1 MNAVVFEQVQKRY
14 QHFSLEIDHLELPTG
29 SIMGFIGANGA
40 GKSTTLRLLMGLIAA
55 DQGQITVLGKRIPDH
70 RSKWDIGFIA
80 EDMRLYPQAT
90 LEWHMQFVQSL
101 YPSWDV
107 SYAKQLLKSFDLR
120 PNQKMKGFSHGQ
132 RVKATLLLALARRPK
147 LLVLDEPTTGLDPI
161 ARSEILAELMAV
173 LADENRSVLFSSQ
186 HTQDVEQISDQITFI
201 DRGSIVNSSDKESYL
216 ERWRRIRLEL
226 PDSLAL
232 PRLPEI
238 VSSSGSGRLVVV
250 TTNQYSAEITAKYNA
265 FGATVRS
272 VEPMTLE
279 EIFVENVQN
288 RRRAQEAA

>member
-1 MNAVVFEQVQKRY
+1 MNAITLENVKKHY
-14 QHFSLEIDHLELPTG
+14 PHFDLEIDRLELPTG

-70 RSKWDIGFIA
+70 NSKWDIGFIA
-80 EDMRLYPQAT
+80 EDMRLYTQAT

-101 YPSWDV
+101 YSTWDAA
-107 SYAKQLLKSFDLR
+107 YAKQLLKRFDLR
-120 PNQKMKGFSHGQ
+120 PDQKLKGFSHGQ

-173 LADENRSVLFSSQ
+173 LTDENRSVLFSSQ
-186 HTQDVEQISDQITFI
+186 HTQDVEQISDQIAFI

-226 PDSLAL
+226 PESQAL
-232 PRLPEI
+232 PKLPEI

-250 TTNQYSAEITAKYNA
+250 TTNTA
-265 FGATVRS
+265 
-272 VEPMTLE
+272 PC
-279 EIFVENVQN
+279 
-288 RRRAQEAA
+288 